1 MPFDPYDTAPQRAEL
16 ELKLAG
22 YGGPKPTEYNNPYF
36 IPTLS
41 AGMPDAKIW
50 GVPGFDTNYGA
61 LGAVIQ
67 RPYDRQAN
75 KEDPKFL
82 YVDAGIDNQ
91 DETEFNPRD
100 VLAHESEHLRAKHAL
115 GHAKDINSKFDEL
128 VGDAST
134 RKYLAL
140 NLPKLREHLIK
151 NYGLSQRDAYFSKDY
166 VFSHENPRDLLYEQL
181 ASLSA
186 LESRTGKRLM
196 NDPEVRKI
204 FKTSAM
210 RESYDAVTGLRQNRL
225 DARDLPTYTRIPENP
240 TQAAQAPVERK
251 VTDTP
256 VFMQMG
262 SLLDRIKAKIG
273 IK

>member
-1 MPFDPYDTAPQRAEL
+1 
-16 ELKLAG
+16 
-22 YGGPKPTEYNNPYF
+22 
-36 IPTLS
+36 
-41 AGMPDAKIW
+41 
-50 GVPGFDTNYGA
+50 
-61 LGAVIQ
+61 
-67 RPYDRQAN
+67 
-75 KEDPKFL
+75 
-82 YVDAGIDNQ
+82 
-91 DETEFNPRD
+91 
-100 VLAHESEHLRAKHAL
+100 
-115 GHAKDINSKFDEL
+115 
-128 VGDAST
+128 
-134 RKYLAL
+134 
-140 NLPKLREHLIK
+140 
-151 NYGLSQRDAYFSKDY
+151 
-166 VFSHENPRDLLYEQL
+166 
-181 ASLSA
+181 
-186 LESRTGKRLM
+186 M